1 MANSALI
8 EDLRKQ
14 FAENPRRVFARL
26 ANEYRKSGDLDVAIE
41 ICRAHVPL
49 QPTYISGYI
58 VLGQALFERGQPEEA
73 RSTFETALSLDPE
86 NLIALR
92 QLGDIAR
99 VSGDLE
105 AARGWYHKLLEVD
118 PQNEDIAA
126 QLDALNVPSQTAA
139 APTIAG
145 ATRSPTPV
153 EASPVSWSDIH
164 PDSEVTPLSTQAT
177 QPTRPRFTIGVIP
190 ENLAADTDSAPREKK
205 APAAAEK
212 EESPAVEAIVDQH
225 SVSSVL
231 PEYVGGFD
239 RHSPTPP
246 AASPIVREPVAQDAP
261 EAEAAASVEMMNIEE
276 LAPSETDELHADL
289 PPLRTTSEHTV
300 APATAAE
307 LAALF
312 AEPDLE
318 PTSLAESVGPKD
330 DAPTEVTDDHG
341 PTFDEE
347 PYDPTIGRMLEL
359 TGRTSTD
366 ALLPDLMMTESGAE
380 LLREQGHIDQAIYV
394 YRHLAAKN
402 PADTSYA
409 ERIAALERGAHSSI
423 PLIADISKDIISA
436 AKNRPYSTQSIR
448 TFFTSFA
455 TRRPPEG
462 TREESRESSDA
473 PAAPKAVV
481 PEAAV
486 PESAVPES
494 AVPESAV
501 PESAVPESA
510 VPEAAS
516 SRATE
521 AEAPV
526 VHEPRASESW
536 HAPEAASALAASM
549 EPWSAA
555 SLEHTTSFAV
565 PPEALPMRAA
575 EPTPVAPDSVSDAD
589 RSALETLFSGSSKA
603 VAPNDE
609 RAANSLASAFSEE
622 FSTESTAPAGQPTR
636 AASDALSL
644 DAVFQNSRTRADGEQ
659 RASQPT
665 VSFDQFF
672 NSRDHGNNADG
683 KSAAAVETAS
693 LSDDSQSDLELFH
706 EWLDGLKK

>member
-99 VSGDLE
+99 ASGDLD
-105 AARGWYHKLLEVD
+105 AARGWYYKLLEVD
-118 PQNEDIAA
+118 PQNDDIAA
-126 QLDALNVPSQTAA
+126 QLAALDVPTQTAA
-139 APTIAG
+139 VPSGTVGAP
-145 ATRSPTPV
+145 RSPTPAEV
-153 EASPVSWSDIH
+153 SPVSWSDIH
-164 PDSEVTPLSTQAT
+164 PDSEVTPLSAQAM

-190 ENLAADTDSAPREKK
+190 ESPAAEK
-205 APAAAEK
+205 APA
-212 EESPAVEAIVDQH
+212 PAKVEAPAPAKVEAPAPAPLLEQQ
-225 SVSSVL
+225 SVSAAL

-246 AASPIVREPVAQDAP
+246 AASPVVPQPVAASIP
-261 EAEAAASVEMMNIEE
+261 EAPSAPAMIDIAA
-276 LAPSETDELHADL
+276 LAPDKAEELHAEL
-289 PPLRTTSEHTV
+289 PPLRTTSEQSV

-312 AEPDLE
+312 AEPELE
-318 PTSLAESVGPKD
+318 VPTHVESVGSND
-330 DAPTEVTDDHG
+330 VASADAAEEHG

-359 TGRTSTD
+359 SGRTSTD

-394 YRHLAAKN
+394 YRHLAEKN
-402 PADTSYA
+402 PDDKSYA

-423 PLIADISKDIISA
+423 PLIADISQDVISA

-462 TREESRESSDA
+462 VS
-473 PAAPKAVV
+473 
-481 PEAAV
+481 
-486 PESAVPES
+486 
-494 AVPESAV
+494 
-501 PESAVPESA
+501 
-510 VPEAAS
+510 
-516 SRATE
+516 E
-521 AEAPV
+521 AEAPSA
-526 VHEPRASESW
+526 PSASSAASPAAESTAPAAASW
-536 HAPEAASALAASM
+536 HAPEAAEAPAASM

-565 PPEALPMRAA
+565 PPEAV
-575 EPTPVAPDSVSDAD
+575 PTPVPAAPAAAAPESVSDAD
-589 RSALETLFSGSSKA
+589 RSALETLFSGNAKG

-622 FSTESTAPAGQPTR
+622 FSTEAPGPAGQPTR

-644 DAVFQNSRTRADGEQ
+644 DAVFQSSRTRADGEA

-672 NSRDHGNNADG
+672 ASRENGNAGDG
-683 KSAAAVETAS
+683 KSAAAIETAS
-693 LSDDSQSDLELFH
+693 LTDDSQSDLELFH

>member
-99 VSGDLE
+99 ASGDLD

-118 PQNEDIAA
+118 PQNDDIAA
-126 QLDALNVPSQTAA
+126 QLEALD
-139 APTIAG
+139 APTQPAPVVHHVG
-145 ATRSPTPV
+145 APAEV
-153 EASPVSWSDIH
+153 APVSWSDIH
-164 PDSEVTPLSTQAT
+164 PDSQTVTPLSPQAM

-190 ENLAADTDSAPREKK
+190 DNLAAEK
-205 APAAAEK
+205 APAARETLAPK
-212 EESPAVEAIVDQH
+212 SPAPIAASKENARGQEPL
-225 SVSSVL
+225 SAQQPASAAL

-246 AASPIVREPVAQDAP
+246 TPSPVVSSP
-261 EAEAAASVEMMNIEE
+261 AAASQSQAEPSAPELIDIAE
-276 LAPSETDELHADL
+276 LAPSKPEELDADL
-289 PPLRTTSEHTV
+289 PPLRTTSEHAV

-312 AEPDLE
+312 ADPELE
-318 PTSLAESVGPKD
+318 MPTHVDTVGSNDGASKES
-330 DAPTEVTDDHG
+330 EHDHG

-347 PYDPTIGRMLEL
+347 PYDPTVGRMLEL
-359 TGRTSTD
+359 SGRTSTD

-402 PADTSYA
+402 PDDSSYA

-423 PLIADISKDIISA
+423 PLIASISQEVISA

-455 TRRPPEG
+455 TRRPPEDG
-462 TREESRESSDA
+462 SDAAAASAETSTVSASMSAPAPEKA
-473 PAAPKAVV
+473 PAAKSP
-481 PEAAV
+481 
-486 PESAVPES
+486 S
-494 AVPESAV
+494 
-501 PESAVPESA
+501 
-510 VPEAAS
+510 
-516 SRATE
+516 
-521 AEAPV
+521 EAPA
-526 VHEPRASESW
+526 ETSPEGSE
-536 HAPEAASALAASM
+536 APQD
-549 EPWSAA
+549 PWSAA

-565 PPEALPMRAA
+565 PPEA
-575 EPTPVAPDSVSDAD
+575 APASAPPETVSDAD
-589 RSALETLFSGSSKA
+589 RSALESLFSGNAKTVSA
-603 VAPNDE
+603 NDE

-622 FSTESTAPAGQPTR
+622 FMTEPAGPAGQPTR

-644 DAVFQNSRTRADGEQ
+644 DAVFQNSRTRADAEA
-659 RASQPT
+659 RAGQPT

-672 NSRDHGNNADG
+672 ANRENGSTSDG
-683 KSAAAVETAS
+683 KSDTAVETAA
-693 LSDDSQSDLELFH
+693 LGDDSQSDLELFH

>member
-58 VLGQALFERGQPEEA
+58 VLGQALFERGQPDEA

-99 VSGDLE
+99 GSGDLD

-118 PQNEDIAA
+118 PQNDDIAA
-126 QLDALNVPSQTAA
+126 QLEALD
-139 APTIAG
+139 APTQSAPVAPG
-145 ATRSPTPV
+145 ATLSGEV
-153 EASPVSWSDIH
+153 APVSWSDIH
-164 PDSEVTPLSTQAT
+164 PDSETVTPLSTQAM

-190 ENLAADTDSAPREKK
+190 ENVAADKKFAARETPAPSASASSAP
-205 APAAAEK
+205 AP
-212 EESPAVEAIVDQH
+212 STPAPRIDQN
-225 SVSSVL
+225 SVSAVL

-246 AASPIVREPVAQDAP
+246 AASPVVPAPVAASMPEVEHSASEMMDIAAFAP
-261 EAEAAASVEMMNIEE
+261 EEPE
-276 LAPSETDELHADL
+276 ELHADL
-289 PPLRTTSEHTV
+289 PPIRTTSEHAV
-300 APATAAE
+300 LPATAAE
-307 LAALF
+307 LASLF
-312 AEPDLE
+312 AGPELE
-318 PTSLAESVGPKD
+318 MPTHVDSVASV
-330 DAPTEVTDDHG
+330 DAASAAAKDDHG

-347 PYDPTIGRMLEL
+347 PYDPTVGRMLEL
-359 TGRTSTD
+359 SGRTSTD

-394 YRHLAAKN
+394 YRHLASKH
-402 PADTSYA
+402 PEDGSYA

-423 PLIADISKDIISA
+423 PLIASISQDVISA

-455 TRRPPEG
+455 TRRPPKMAGE
-462 TREESRESSDA
+462 DA
-473 PAAPKAVV
+473 AT
-481 PEAAV
+481 
-486 PESAVPES
+486 S
-494 AVPESAV
+494 
-501 PESAVPESA
+501 
-510 VPEAAS
+510 
-516 SRATE
+516 TE
-521 AEAPV
+521 APSENATPAFAPSA
-526 VHEPRASESW
+526 EPAEE
-536 HAPEAASALAASM
+536 PEVLDD
-549 EPWSAA
+549 PWSAA

-565 PPEALPMRAA
+565 PPEAAPA
-575 EPTPVAPDSVSDAD
+575 PTPPETVSDAD
-589 RSALETLFSGSSKA
+589 RSALETLFSGNAKVA
-603 VAPNDE
+603 VNDE
-609 RAANSLASAFSEE
+609 RAAASLASAFSEE
-622 FSTESTAPAGQPTR
+622 FSTETPGPAGQPTR

-644 DAVFQNSRTRADGEQ
+644 DAVFQNSRTRAEGEQ

-672 NSRDHGNNADG
+672 ANRENGVTGEN
-683 KSAAAVETAS
+683 KSDTAVETAS
-693 LSDDSQSDLELFH
+693 LGDDSQSDLELFH

>member
-58 VLGQALFERGQPEEA
+58 VLGQALFERGQPDEA

-99 VSGDLE
+99 ASGDLD

-118 PQNEDIAA
+118 PQNDDIAA
-126 QLDALNVPSQTAA
+126 QLEALDTPAQSAA
-139 APTIAG
+139 TPVTVASA
-145 ATRSPTPV
+145 PV
-153 EASPVSWSDIH
+153 EAAPVSWSDIH
-164 PDSEVTPLSTQAT
+164 PDSAAVTPLSPQAM

-190 ENLAADTDSAPREKK
+190 ENLAAEKV
-205 APAAAEK
+205 PAAASTPAPVAAQK
-212 EESPAVEAIVDQH
+212 ESPREEDSLLEQH
-225 SVSSVL
+225 SGSAVL

-246 AASPIVREPVAQDAP
+246 AASPVVPAPEVEPLPELVQNSPPMMEIAALAPDAP
-261 EAEAAASVEMMNIEE
+261 DAPDAGEA
-276 LAPSETDELHADL
+276 LHADL
-289 PPLRTTSEHTV
+289 PPLRTTSEQAV

-312 AEPDLE
+312 AGPELE
-318 PTSLAESVGPKD
+318 MPAHVESIGSVDQQSAG
-330 DAPTEVTDDHG
+330 AADDHG

-347 PYDPTIGRMLEL
+347 PYDPTVGRMLEL
-359 TGRTSTD
+359 SGRTSTD

-380 LLREQGHIDQAIYV
+380 LLREQGHIEQAIYV

-402 PADTSYA
+402 PTDSSYA

-423 PLIADISKDIISA
+423 PLIADISQDIISA

-455 TRRPPEG
+455 TRRPPE
-462 TREESRESSDA
+462 ESGETDA
-473 PAAPKAVV
+473 PHPATSAAPE
-481 PEAAV
+481 PEA
-486 PESAVPES
+486 E
-494 AVPESAV
+494 
-501 PESAVPESA
+501 
-510 VPEAAS
+510 
-516 SRATE
+516 
-521 AEAPV
+521 PV
-526 VHEPRASESW
+526 QEPDNREPRVTQE
-536 HAPEAASALAASM
+536 LSM
-549 EPWSAA
+549 DPWSAA
-555 SLEHTTSFAV
+555 QLEHTTSFAV
-565 PPEALPMRAA
+565 PPEALLQQRKSDAVSAPASTPASPSA
-575 EPTPVAPDSVSDAD
+575 EVSSDAD
-589 RSALETLFSGSSKA
+589 RSALETLFTG
-603 VAPNDE
+603 APKIAASDE

-622 FSTESTAPAGQPTR
+622 FSTESTGPAGQPTR
-636 AASDALSL
+636 AADDALSL
-644 DAVFQNSRTRADGEQ
+644 DSVFQSSRTRADGEQ

-672 NSRDHGNNADG
+672 NGRESGGASDG
-683 KSAAAVETAS
+683 KGETAVKS
-693 LSDDSQSDLELFH
+693 APHADDSQSDLELFH